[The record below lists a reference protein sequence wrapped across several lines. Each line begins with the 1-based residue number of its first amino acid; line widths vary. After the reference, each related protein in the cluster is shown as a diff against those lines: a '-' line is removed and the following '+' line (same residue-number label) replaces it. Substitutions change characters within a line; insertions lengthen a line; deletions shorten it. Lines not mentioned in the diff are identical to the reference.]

1 MNERIDAL
9 VKKATIRVNNPILN
23 TDGEI
28 VVDDWEEGISI
39 SKFAEL
45 IVRECIGIVEKNES
59 DMHYDN
65 GMYPV
70 HPTVCEIKKHFGV
83 EL

>member
-23 TDGEI
+23 TDGKI
-28 VVDDWEEGISI
+28 VVDDWQEGISI

-45 IVRECIGIVEKNES
+45 IVQECAQVYWSIDSGELHDEYVAAL
-59 DMHYDN
+59 
-65 GMYPV
+65 
-70 HPTVCEIKKHFGV
+70 KKHFGV
-83 EL
+83 E

>member
-23 TDGEI
+23 TDGKI
-28 VVDDWEEGISI
+28 VVDDWQEGISI

-45 IVRECIGIVEKNES
+45 IVRECVAI
-59 DMHYDN
+59 
-65 GMYPV
+65 
-70 HPTVCEIKKHFGV
+70 CEDTEGEHIADAKWGRRCCALEIREHFGI
-83 EL
+83 EE